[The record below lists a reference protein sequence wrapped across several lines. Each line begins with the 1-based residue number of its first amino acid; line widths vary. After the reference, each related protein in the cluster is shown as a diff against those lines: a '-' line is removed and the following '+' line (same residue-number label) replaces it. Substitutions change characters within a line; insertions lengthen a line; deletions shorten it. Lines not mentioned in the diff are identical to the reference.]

1 MNTKLIVLLSC
12 FLYLFSYTPLVNYLE
27 SDGPFFEGDFRQS
40 QVLSKNEIKV
50 ITWNIRY
57 SRLIEIAIQELKNTV
72 ELKDADILLLQEV
85 DEKSVDAI
93 AKSLGMMYVYYPA
106 SIHNYHKKNF
116 GNAILSKF
124 LIKEHEKLILPFSN
138 PKNGQIRIA
147 VNSKILIGEEVFS
160 VISVHTETN
169 WLGKIKRNL
178 QYDTLINS
186 FGDNNGKVIIGG
198 DFNTLTNTSV
208 SDLQERFLKNGF
220 TFDVQ
225 EFLPSVEIL
234 GIRFRMD
241 HIFFRKLKVID
252 RGVWRMTQAS
262 DHSPLWVIF
271 DLTQ

>member
-1 MNTKLIVLLSC
+1 MNTKLIVLLTC
-12 FLYLFSYTPLVNYLE
+12 FLNLISYTPIFNYLE

-40 QVLSKNEIKV
+40 QDLSKNEIKV

-57 SRLIEIAIQELKNTV
+57 SNLIDIALQELNNIV
-72 ELKDADILLLQEV
+72 ELNDADILLLQEV

-116 GNAILSKF
+116 GNAILSKY

-147 VNSKILIGEEVFS
+147 VKSKILIGEEVFS
-160 VISVHTETN
+160 VVSVHTETN

-186 FGDNNGKVIIGG
+186 FEDNNGKVIIGG
-198 DFNTLTNTSV
+198 DFNTLSTSSV
-208 SDLQERFLKNGF
+208 SELQERFAKNGF
-220 TFDVQ
+220 TFDAQ
-225 EFLPSVEIL
+225 EFLPSVEFM
-234 GIRFRMD
+234 GIRFKMD
-241 HIFFRKLKVID
+241 HIFSRKLKVID
-252 RGVWRMTQAS
+252 HGVWKMTRAS
-262 DHSPLWVIF
+262 DHSPLWVIIDF
-271 DLTQ
+271 TQ